1 MGTDENGNHLGSEA
15 FLAIDLSIRASGE
28 RYKLIMVYVGAMIV
42 VYPVGVTS
50 ILFLLLWSRRHE
62 IEGRASRR
70 GGPELS
76 SLAFLFRLYARR

>member
-1 MGTDENGNHLGSEA
+1 MGTDTNGNHLGSEA
-15 FLAIDLSIRASGE
+15 FLAIDLSIQASGE
-28 RYKLIMVYVGAMIV
+28 RYKLIMFYVGAMIV

-62 IEGRASRR
+62 IEERETRR

-76 SLAFLFRLYARR
+76 SLSFLFRLYSRR

>member
-1 MGTDENGNHLGSEA
+1 MGTDANGNHLGSEA
-15 FLAIDLSIRASGE
+15 FLAIDLSIQASGE
-28 RYKLIMVYVGAMIV
+28 RYKLIMFYVGAMIV

-62 IEGRASRR
+62 IEERETRQ